1 VRDAWRARRL
11 ELLGATI
18 WWAFVAWPLL
28 RAGSI
33 VSSFD
38 SYTYSAP
45 NDAVTFRAFRSF
57 RLPQWNPDIFGGA
70 LHLANPQAGV
80 FDPLKWPFAWMDA
93 ERAVVLITALHLLV
107 LTIGMVALAQRL
119 RLRPPAGL
127 AGAVVIM
134 GSGMVAG
141 KGLQYPQILVLS
153 FLPWVLAGI
162 DLVLDDEYPRRGRA
176 VGLLAIPTALFLVA
190 GHPQMTFIGL
200 SLVAT
205 WTLSRLFARGAWR
218 RLLPL
223 AGGLALGAALAAAQ
237 LIPSML
243 ALSGAVQRAGTT
255 LDSPLYVLQRTL
267 IPTVFLGD
275 TTTTRLDYSAG
286 TLEAMA
292 YVGAAAA
299 ALALLG
305 VVDALRRRREREGTI
320 VLLAAGVVALLL
332 APGGVSPVYRLARE
346 VVPLFNQARVPAR
359 WVIVVTIIVSILVMQ
374 GVDALVTRR
383 ADERVLAISGAI
395 ALVVA
400 LGIAVGPFPLPT
412 TRAVLTWALAAGAVL
427 LVGVLL
433 LGPARKWPVVGALVV
448 VGVIAVE
455 LGMMAVYSPLRGSQ
469 IDASFTTAKGAV
481 VRFLERHPERMI
493 SLDRDRFDDPLYLR
507 EGLRP
512 NVNVLFGIRSLDGY
526 DGGPQVR
533 KTWVEMIG
541 AFTKRAPNP
550 ELTLRGEA
558 ARPYDPALFASQA
571 VRWVLIDTSVVGAGR
586 QVPGWDGPV
595 ATQGD
600 LALYENPLYDGAAF
614 VYHATRAKG
623 ENAGVTL
630 KTMSD
635 AALQRVALVEAD
647 GPKLSCTTG
656 AAECDRTRSVVT
668 RPTPEQIN
676 VRTHG
681 KAGLLVVP
689 EQADDGWSATVDG
702 ESVPVHRV
710 DGFSLGVQV
719 PAGRHRVEFTYRTPG
734 LRAGLVISFL
744 ALLGVIFLIVDRR
757 PRRRPST
764 TPDPEVESA
773 AA

>member
-1 VRDAWRARRL
+1 MRDAWRARRL

-395 ALVVA
+395 A
-400 LGIAVGPFPLPT
+400 
-412 TRAVLTWALAAGAVL
+412 
-427 LVGVLL
+427 
-433 LGPARKWPVVGALVV
+433 
-448 VGVIAVE
+448 
-455 LGMMAVYSPLRGSQ
+455 
-469 IDASFTTAKGAV
+469 
-481 VRFLERHPERMI
+481 
-493 SLDRDRFDDPLYLR
+493 
-507 EGLRP
+507 
-512 NVNVLFGIRSLDGY
+512 
-526 DGGPQVR
+526 
-533 KTWVEMIG
+533 
-541 AFTKRAPNP
+541 
-550 ELTLRGEA
+550 
-558 ARPYDPALFASQA
+558 
-571 VRWVLIDTSVVGAGR
+571 
-586 QVPGWDGPV
+586 
-595 ATQGD
+595 
-600 LALYENPLYDGAAF
+600 
-614 VYHATRAKG
+614 
-623 ENAGVTL
+623 
-630 KTMSD
+630 
-635 AALQRVALVEAD
+635 
-647 GPKLSCTTG
+647 
-656 AAECDRTRSVVT
+656 
-668 RPTPEQIN
+668 
-676 VRTHG
+676 
-681 KAGLLVVP
+681 
-689 EQADDGWSATVDG
+689 
-702 ESVPVHRV
+702 
-710 DGFSLGVQV
+710 
-719 PAGRHRVEFTYRTPG
+719 
-734 LRAGLVISFL
+734 
-744 ALLGVIFLIVDRR
+744 
-757 PRRRPST
+757 
-764 TPDPEVESA
+764 
-773 AA
+773 